1 MIFLL
6 IVINMIM
13 KMFEIVLEI
22 YSYFWFFFFDLFFWN
37 YDLKRKKIMLFRF
50 VLKLFINS
58 IFYDNIGLGILI

>member
-1 MIFLL
+1 
-6 IVINMIM
+6 MIM

-58 IFYDNIGLGILI
+58 IFYDKLD

>member
-1 MIFLL
+1 
-6 IVINMIM
+6 MIM